1 VDCAISLIEQR
12 PLVSLSEFEFSPY
25 AQKRQKIEALLRRA
39 GGKMKNSDLLRNSG
53 MVAADYNA
61 VLQTAKDAGILVVEE
76 VNRAGTNQTSKIV
89 RLL

>member
-1 VDCAISLIEQR
+1 
-12 PLVSLSEFEFSPY
+12 
-25 AQKRQKIEALLRRA
+25 
-39 GGKMKNSDLLRNSG
+39 LLRNSG